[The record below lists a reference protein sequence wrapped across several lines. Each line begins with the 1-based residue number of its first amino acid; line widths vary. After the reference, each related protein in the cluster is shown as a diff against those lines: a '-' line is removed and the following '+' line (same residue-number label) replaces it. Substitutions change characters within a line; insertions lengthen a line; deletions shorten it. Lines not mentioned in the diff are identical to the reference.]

1 MRREVPVIKLLRI
14 MYRCVGGLDVHKKT
28 VVVTRMRV
36 TEDDRLEWETETFGT
51 TTPELLKLHDWLA
64 EWGCT
69 HVAME
74 STGDY
79 WKPVFNLLEDNF
91 EVLLVNA
98 QHVKHVP
105 GRKTDVCDA
114 EWLAE
119 LLLHGLLKPS
129 FIPPKPQRALRDLTR
144 YRTKLVQ
151 ERTRVVNRVQ
161 KLLEGA
167 NIKLA
172 SVATDIMG
180 VSARAMLEEIAAGQ
194 TDAALM
200 ANLARGRMR
209 NKIPELEKALIGLV
223 GPHHRFLL
231 VKQLAHIDFLDEQ
244 IDDISGEIARWF
256 GTQSQRPGGE
266 SGISTNGESVTPE
279 TPPPDEDAPL
289 TWDEA
294 VALLDTI
301 PGVNRKTA
309 EDMLAEMGLDMSQF
323 PTDKHLT
330 SWAGLAPGN
339 NQSGGK
345 RYSGRTRKGSRTLS
359 AVTVQAAWS
368 AVRTKDTFLKSRYH
382 RLAARRGKKRAIV
395 AVARSILTSAWH
407 ILTYRQ
413 PYRELGGDYFDQR
426 RKDAKVSYFT
436 RQLEKLTGG
445 AVRIELQT
453 AAA

>member
-1 MRREVPVIKLLRI
+1 M
-14 MYRCVGGLDVHKKT
+14 
-28 VVVTRMRV
+28 
-36 TEDDRLEWETETFGT
+36 
-51 TTPELLKLHDWLA
+51 
-64 EWGCT
+64 
-69 HVAME
+69 
-74 STGDY
+74 
-79 WKPVFNLLEDNF
+79 
-91 EVLLVNA
+91 
-98 QHVKHVP
+98 
-105 GRKTDVCDA
+105 
-114 EWLAE
+114 
-119 LLLHGLLKPS
+119 LLHGLLKPS

-359 AVTVQAAWS
+359 AVTVQAAWL

-436 RQLEKLTGG
+436 RQLERLTGG
-445 AVRIELQT
+445 AVRIELRT
-453 AAA
+453 ATPA